1 MENELLPQN
10 LGLSNS
16 VLNSLSTYDDFL
28 NFYIQIDQAVNGF
41 SWMKADTLRTMEDRL
56 GSASLKAMSKE
67 LGENYS
73 TLVSYIRV
81 SRAFPVEKRDI
92 GASFSLHFQASFA
105 DSYNSE
111 TKEFSG
117 EERFNW
123 RDKALDNNMSTR
135 TLQKEI
141 QATKEEKTEV
151 DPESFIY
158 KQMAEQIRRGVSIL
172 TKLSLEGDI
181 SSQMLLEKI
190 KGMIDDRNLF
200 GA

>member
-1 MENELLPQN
+1 MDNSLTPQN
-10 LGLSNS
+10 LGLSTS
-16 VLNSLSTYDDFL
+16 VLNSLDNYDDFL
-28 NFYIQIDQAVNGF
+28 NFYVQIDQAVNGF
-41 SWMKADTLRTMEDRL
+41 SWMKADTLKTMEDRL

-81 SRAFPVEKRDI
+81 SRAFPVDKRDI

-111 TKEFSG
+111 TKEFMG
-117 EERFNW
+117 ETRFEL

-141 QATKEEKTEV
+141 QAIKEEKTSV
-151 DPESFIY
+151 DPESFVY
-158 KQMAEQIRRGVSIL
+158 KSMAEQIRRGVAIL
-172 TKLSLEGDI
+172 TKLSLDGDV
-181 SSQMLLEKI
+181 SSQMLLERI

-200 GA
+200 GT

>member
-41 SWMKADTLRTMEDRL
+41 SWMKADTLKTMEDRL

-81 SRAFPVEKRDI
+81 SRAFPVEKRDV

-123 RDKALDNNMSTR
+123 RDKALDDNMSTR

-141 QATKEEKTEV
+141 QATKEPASD
-151 DPESFIY
+151 DPQVYAF
-158 KQMAEQIRRGVSIL
+158 KHMAEQIRRGVAIL

-181 SSQMLLEKI
+181 NSQMLLEKI

-200 GA
+200 